1 MKIQANNYLKYRG
14 KCKELAQQECNI
26 NKELALVKGWY
37 YCPIG
42 NVKKEHWQ
50 CKNKENK
57 IIDPSK
63 LQFPSKGSGK
73 YEEYQGS
80 FPYSNCNKEIL
91 EQDIQ
96 EELCQSRYVFCT
108 SDCYTKFVGL

>member
-42 NVKKEHWQ
+42 NVKKEHW
-50 CKNKENK
+50 
-57 IIDPSK
+57 
-63 LQFPSKGSGK
+63 
-73 YEEYQGS
+73 
-80 FPYSNCNKEIL
+80 
-91 EQDIQ
+91 
-96 EELCQSRYVFCT
+96 
-108 SDCYTKFVGL
+108 